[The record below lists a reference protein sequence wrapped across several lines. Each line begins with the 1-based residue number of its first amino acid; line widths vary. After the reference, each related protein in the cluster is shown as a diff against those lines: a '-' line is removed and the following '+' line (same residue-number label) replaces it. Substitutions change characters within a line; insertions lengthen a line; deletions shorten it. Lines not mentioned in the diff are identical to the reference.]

1 MTVDSLHNLAEERES
16 AEFRLQYYSL
26 LANLLAREPTD
37 EILGVMRNGI
47 AGRAKAARELH
58 PMLGAGWDHLQ
69 QMLPNL
75 NAGSAEAEFLRLFV
89 GPYQPELNP
98 YESWYLTG
106 QLFQTPLIALR
117 KFLGQIGLEKR
128 EEAFA
133 EPEDYL
139 AFELEVM
146 KWLLT
151 QQLAAGSPE
160 EEREWLHRQA
170 AFLTGHL
177 LIWGPHCSEDMEAA
191 KSAVLYKGV
200 AMLVRGLL
208 AMEKQRLQVTGS
220 AEIETLEQARKRYGS
235 PRTFQGPLFDPAAP
249 PKAGSNPTFGSSD
262 KNK

>member
-1 MTVDSLHNLAEERES
+1 MTAGEIHSPSDERDLS
-16 AEFRLQYYSL
+16 QFRLQYYGL
-26 LANLLAREPTD
+26 LSNLLAREPTE

-47 AGRAKAARELH
+47 AERADASRGLH
-58 PMLGAGWDHLQ
+58 PELGEGWDHLRGV
-69 QMLPNL
+69 LPRL
-75 NAGSAEAEFLRLFV
+75 NADEAEAEFLKLFI

-106 QLFQTPLIALR
+106 QLFQAPLIALR
-117 KFLGQIGLEKR
+117 KFLGQMGLEKQ

-151 QQLAAGSPE
+151 RQLAAASPE

-177 LIWGPHCSEDMEAA
+177 LLWGPQCSQDMETA

-200 AMLVRGLL
+200 ARLLRGLL
-208 AMEKQRLQVTGS
+208 AMERQRLQGAGI
-220 AEIETLEQARKRYGS
+220 AEFETLDQARKRYGS
-235 PRTFQGPLFDPAAP
+235 PRTFQGPLFDASAP
-249 PKAGSNPTFGSSD
+249 PKGGSVSPAGIPAN
-262 KNK
+262 NK